1 MLKNFLQSWQLW
13 EGGRWFEILEE
24 SISKE
29 MHTTEARK
37 YINIALMC
45 IQESAD
51 DRPTMSYVVAMLN
64 NESDILPQPNH
75 PAYYNL
81 RVSKV
86 DESTGILVP
95 YSSNDVTITA
105 ELDGR

>member
-1 MLKNFLQSWQLW
+1 MKNLLQSWQLW

-29 MHTTEARK
+29 IHITEARK

-45 IQESAD
+45 VQESAD
-51 DRPTMSYVVAMLN
+51 DRPTMSDVVALLN
-64 NESDILPQPNH
+64 NENAILPQPNH
-75 PAYYNL
+75 PAYHNL
-81 RVSKV
+81 RISKV
-86 DESTGILVP
+86 DES
-95 YSSNDVTITA
+95 SSVVLPCSRNDVTITA